1 MDIRKDLYNSIILS
15 GASTMFPG
23 YATRLENEL
32 KKLYKDNNLK
42 LAKDKTIKISM
53 NIIDSPRRKY
63 SVFIGASVLSN
74 VYNGPGYEGY
84 WISKQEW
91 EESGPKIIQEKCKTL
106 IR

>member
-1 MDIRKDLYNSIILS
+1 MDIRKPLYNSIILS

-42 LAKDKTIKISM
+42 LAKDKTIKIPI

-63 SVFIGASVLSN
+63 SVFIGASILAN
-74 VYNGPGYEGY
+74 TYNEEGYEEY
-84 WISKQEW
+84 WISKREW
-91 EESGPKIIQEKCKTL
+91 KESGRKIIAEKCKTL

>member
-1 MDIRKDLYNSIILS
+1 MDIRKPLYNSIILS
-15 GASTMFPG
+15 GATTMFPG

-42 LAKDKTIKISM
+42 LAKDKTIKIPI

-63 SVFIGASVLSN
+63 SVFTGASVLATEFN
-74 VYNGPGYEGY
+74 KPGREGY
-84 WISKQEW
+84 WISKGEW
-91 EESGPKIIQEKCKTL
+91 EESGAKIIPEKCKTL

>member
-1 MDIRKDLYNSIILS
+1 
-15 GASTMFPG
+15 MFPG

-32 KKLYKDNNLK
+32 KKLYNDNNLK
-42 LAKDKTIKISM
+42 LAKDKTNKNPI

-91 EESGPKIIQEKCKTL
+91 AESGRKIIAEKCKTL